1 MVGGRTTPSSS
12 CAVAAVQ
19 VVVRGVDFP
28 RPAGASL
35 VADVKGGSSYPAG
48 IPHGSRVRPQR
59 PVVILQPNEF

>member
-19 VVVRGVDFP
+19 VVVRGIDFP
-28 RPAGASL
+28 GATGAPL
-35 VADVKGGSSYPAG
+35 VADVKRGSSYPAG
-48 IPHGSRVRPQR
+48 IPQGSRVRPQR